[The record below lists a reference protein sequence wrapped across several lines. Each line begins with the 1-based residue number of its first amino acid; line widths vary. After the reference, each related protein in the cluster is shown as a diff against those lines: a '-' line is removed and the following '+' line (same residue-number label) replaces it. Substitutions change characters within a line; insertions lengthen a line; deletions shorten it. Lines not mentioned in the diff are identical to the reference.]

1 MRGLLL
7 AGRSLF
13 FASCFVWLWAW
24 VALSVR
30 AFDRR
35 WDVGLPAWSHA
46 AGIPLL
52 IAGGGLAI
60 ACILTFLWIGRGTP
74 APFDPPREFVAAGP
88 YRLLRNPM
96 YVGGWLMLVG
106 FALQQ
111 RSLSM
116 LGFSLCWLTVV
127 HLLVV
132 TLEEPGLRRRFGAS
146 YEVYCKRVPRWIPG
160 RRRPP
165 G

>member
-1 MRGLLL
+1 MRRVLL
-7 AGRSLF
+7 AVRSLVL
-13 FASCFVWLWAW
+13 ATGFVWLWGW
-24 VALSVR
+24 IALSVR
-30 AFDRR
+30 AFDGR
-35 WDVGLPAWSHA
+35 WRMGLPAWSRV

-52 IAGGGLAI
+52 IAGGGLGI
-60 ACILTFLWIGRGTP
+60 ACVLAFLWIGRGTP

-96 YVGGWLMLVG
+96 YVGGWLMLLG

-111 RSLSM
+111 GSLSM
-116 LGFSLCWLTVV
+116 LVFSLCWLTVV

-146 YEVYCKRVPRWIPG
+146 YEAYCKRVPRWIPA
-160 RRRPP
+160 RRRPV